1 MGEIRLQWW
10 RDAITGLADG
20 AVTGHPIAD
29 ALGEAVRRHGL
40 PQQWLLDMTEAFAFD
55 LYSDPMPDAQ
65 AFDGYLRNTQAL
77 PFALALLIQTSRDNA
92 MVPQQA
98 LALGVEGAARGVG
111 ERAGEVQRVEI
122 VGVELAGL
130 AREAIAL
137 AHHLDARAI
146 GGAVGIVELAQ
157 HRLELHHQLGDALR
171 VRVQRLA
178 PEVGRRRR
186 GRRRRGD
193 AIRPGDAEGRSDE
206 RGGEEPGGGPH
217 AIEYDPRAAGRPGLA
232 AGDWSHRW
240 RGATA

>member
-1 MGEIRLQWW
+1 VGQ
-10 RDAITGLADG
+10 RDARAHHREAIRELRRGLAQLRDRL
-20 AVTGHPIAD
+20 VD
-29 ALGEAVRRHGL
+29 A
-40 PQQWLLDMTEAFAFD
+40 
-55 LYSDPMPDAQ
+55 
-65 AFDGYLRNTQAL
+65 
-77 PFALALLIQTSRDNA
+77 ALAQRDPTQPHQRVGA
-92 MVPQQA
+92 AGLERGAARVLGQH
-98 LALGVEGAARGVG
+98 ALGVEGAARGVG